1 MSIFKFFNKI
11 STNKPIDVYNFS
23 NHFRSFTYIS
33 DIIENIDKLIKW
45 SINNKNKNINEVVN
59 IRDPK
64 SISLEYLITKIEK
77 AVTEKQKKNTY
88 LFKLVT

>member
-11 STNKPIDVYNFS
+11 STNKPIDVYNFG

-45 SINNKNKNINEVVN
+45 SINNKSKNINEVVN
-59 IRDPK
+59 IGNPK
-64 SISLEYLITKIEK
+64 SINLEYLTNKI
-77 AVTEKQKKNTY
+77 QK
-88 LFKLVT
+88 